1 LQGLI
6 KKVNK
11 GKGTMS
17 DEKINYVEV
26 KSPFPHTLPVNSR
39 KEFNPTKEDLTFE
52 FATAE
57 TVVSMPESI
66 FITYSR
72 VYPSKYFLAS
82 DKTTIT
88 TGSIAVKDIKETKKT
103 VDAVEEVDTVEP
115 TVEEMEAKLKGL
127 TRDELVKFAVE
138 LGIHKPFTKKSTE
151 LIKSIMELQ

>member
-1 LQGLI
+1 
-6 KKVNK
+6 
-11 GKGTMS
+11 MS

-26 KSPFPHTLPVNSR
+26 KSPFPHTLPVNGR

-72 VYPSKYFLAS
+72 VYPGKYFLAS
-82 DKTTIT
+82 DKTQ
-88 TGSIAVKDIKETKKT
+88 T
-103 VDAVEEVDTVEP
+103 VNIVSTQWVEP
-115 TVEEMEAKLKGL
+115 TNDVDSVDSVEPTTEDLEAKLKGL